1 MEETMNSVILMK
13 RKNEQMNKYMIQCLK
28 TCLLGLVALPVI
40 SCSQQVAISKE
51 PIAVESGVSE
61 ALARYRKKHISRLGY
76 NIDLTIPEHKAEPI
90 LGRETISFQLSDATE
105 PLQLDFKEETG
116 SIKQIVVNGKEVA
129 VDHRHE
135 HIVIPAGYLAEGSN
149 KVELEFIAGN
159 LSLNRNDEYL
169 YTLLVPD
176 RARTVFPLFDQPDL
190 KASFTLSL
198 SIPAGWEALANAPLQ
213 DSVVTNGMKTYHFAP
228 SDTIS
233 TYLFSFAAGKFE
245 RVTREPQGIQMNFY
259 HRETDAEKIR
269 LSLDPIF
276 RHHADALRFMEDY
289 TQIPYPFQKFD
300 FIAIPDFQYGGMEH
314 VGAIDY
320 KASTLFLDSGATKD
334 QQISRANLIAHETAH
349 MWFGDLVTMQWF
361 NDVWMKEV
369 FANFIADKITQ
380 QSLENTN
387 YDLKFLIDHF
397 PAAYRVDRTAGANPI
412 RQPLDNLQD
421 AGSLYGGIIY
431 HKAPVMMR
439 QLERL
444 MGEKAFQQ
452 GIRRYLARYAHG
464 NASWPQLIEILD
476 ELSPADLH
484 TWNQIWVNEPGRPV
498 FDWEM
503 ETADGKIASFRISQ
517 QAEDG
522 SDRLWPQI
530 FEIALVYPDSLKEF
544 SVQMERPVLEMQDL
558 HGAEIPAYILFN
570 SSGQGYGVFPL
581 DEQMCEKIYRVQDPV
596 ARASA
601 YINLYENM
609 LNGRYILPAQ
619 LLQLYRRGLGQ
630 ETEELNIRLI
640 SRQLS
645 DIYWR
650 LIPDSDR
657 NKLAPQLEMEVWN
670 TLRQQADG
678 NSKKLLFKTYQSIA
692 LSNEAQEKLYGIW
705 KNEEP
710 PAGVKLNEDDYTDLA
725 LALAVRD
732 FPADTSILEVQL
744 ERIKNPDRLQRLRFM
759 IPALSADEE
768 ERDAFF
774 ASLKNQ
780 QNREKEAWVQAALA
794 YLHHP
799 LRRNSS
805 EKYLPGSLDLLV
817 EIQQTGDIFFPHAW
831 LQASLGNY
839 VNPETARLVRD
850 FLDKH
855 PEYNPKLK
863 AKILQA
869 ADDLFRAKNLLKN
882 EETQ

>member
-1 MEETMNSVILMK
+1 MNRNI
-13 RKNEQMNKYMIQCLK
+13 IHCLK
-28 TCLLGLVALPVI
+28 ICLLGLVALPVV
-40 SCSQQVAISKE
+40 SCSQQTITTGE
-51 PIAVESGVSE
+51 PIAVETGVSE
-61 ALARYRKKHISRLGY
+61 VLARYRKQHISQLGY
-76 NIDLTIPEHKAEPI
+76 NIGLSIPEQKTGPI
-90 LGRETISFQLSDATE
+90 LAREIISFQLDETTE
-105 PLQLDFKEETG
+105 ALQLDFKEETG
-116 SIKQIVVNGKEVA
+116 SIKQIVVNGNEVP

-135 HIVIPAGYLAEGSN
+135 HIIVPARFLTEGIN
-149 KVELEFIAGN
+149 KIELEFVAGN
-159 LSLNRNDEYL
+159 LSLNRNEEYL

-176 RARTVFPLFDQPDL
+176 RARTVFPVFDQPDL

-198 SIPAGWEALANAPLQ
+198 SIPAEWEALANAPLK
-213 DSVVTNGMKTYHFAP
+213 DSVLTNGVKTYHFAP

-233 TYLFSFAAGKFE
+233 TYLFSFAAGKFK
-245 RVTREPQGIQMNFY
+245 RVSREEQGTQMNFY

-269 LSLDPIF
+269 LSLDPVF
-276 RHHADALRFMEDY
+276 RHHADALRFMEEY

-334 QQISRANLIAHETAH
+334 QLISRANLIAHETAH

-369 FANFIADKITQ
+369 FANFMADKVTQ
-380 QSLENTN
+380 QTLENTN

-397 PAAYRVDRTAGANPI
+397 PAAYSVDRTAGANPI
-412 RQPLDNLQD
+412 RQQLDNLQD
-421 AGSLYGGIIY
+421 AGSLYGSIIY

-452 GIRRYLARYAHG
+452 GIRRYLARYAHR
-464 NASWPQLIEILD
+464 NATWPQLIEILD
-476 ELSPADLH
+476 ELSSADLYA
-484 TWNQIWVNEPGRPV
+484 WNQVWVNEPGRPV

-503 ETADGKIASFRISQ
+503 KKEDGRIVSFRIGQ

-522 SDRLWPQI
+522 SDRLWPQV
-530 FEIALVYPDSLKEF
+530 FEIALVYPDGVKEF
-544 SVQMERPVLEMQDL
+544 SVQMEHPVLEMQEL
-558 HGAEIPAYILFN
+558 RGAEIPEYVLFN
-570 SSGQGYGVFPL
+570 SSGQGYGVFPI
-581 DEQMCEKIYRVQDPV
+581 DEQMGEKIYRAEDPV

-601 YINLYENM
+601 YISLYENM
-609 LNGRYILPAQ
+609 LNGRYIQPAQ
-619 LLQLYRRGLGQ
+619 LLQLYRHGLEQ
-630 ETEELNIRLI
+630 ETEELNIRLMT
-640 SRQLS
+640 RQLS
-645 DIYWR
+645 DIYWH
-650 LIPDSDR
+650 LILDHERD
-657 NKLAPQLEMEVWN
+657 KLAPLLEKEVWN
-670 TLRQQADG
+670 ALRKQPHA
-678 NSKKLLFKTYQSIA
+678 NSKKQLFKTFQSIA
-692 LSNEAQEKLYGIW
+692 LSGEAQEKLYRIW

-710 PAGVKLNEDDYTDLA
+710 PAGVKLNEDDYTALA

-732 FPADTSILEVQL
+732 FPADTSILAVQL
-744 ERIKNPDRLQRLRFM
+744 ERIKNPDRQQRLLF
-759 IPALSADEE
+759 IKPALSADEKV
-768 ERDAFF
+768 RDDFF
-774 ASLKNQ
+774 ASLKDQ

-805 EKYLPGSLDLLV
+805 QKYLQESLDLLA

-839 VNPETARLVRD
+839 VNPEAARLIRN
-850 FLDKH
+850 FLEEH
-855 PEYNPKLK
+855 PDYNPKLK

-869 ADDLFRAKNLLKN
+869 ADVLFRAENLLRNKGAY
-882 EETQ
+882 